1 MRKSINKGF
10 KPLVSGAV
18 FLGLLLF
25 PALAL
30 ATAPGETMDWADVEH
45 ARSPEPA
52 GDEVTLTLPLP
63 GDQIGYETVTR
74 PRMLEVEVGF
84 IVLVDDFSRALAEI
98 QDALKGEDGF
108 IAQLSYIQPYEEPS
122 AGRVIFQVRTDVRD
136 DLVKKLSN
144 MGEVIREERTSTD
157 VSQEFY
163 AQQRELEDLRAR
175 MTALRR
181 ELAEETSSGRIHSL
195 ERDLAD
201 LERRAA
207 DLLIANPQLDG
218 KVGLT
223 SVFLTLT
230 EDEGII
236 PEPGTDLINRG
247 VSDGYLALMNVVRVV
262 IIVLIVGIPV
272 GLIGFLVYLP
282 VRGAIKKG
290 KIKRASGEALGGE
303 DNR

>member
-1 MRKSINKGF
+1 MLKSI
-10 KPLVSGAV
+10 KPSNAV
-18 FLGLLLF
+18 FLGLILL

-30 ATAPGETMDWADVEH
+30 ATAPGETIDWADIVH

-74 PRMLEVEVGF
+74 PRMIEVEVGL
-84 IVLVDDFSRALAEI
+84 IVLVDDFSQALADI
-98 QDALKGEDGF
+98 QGAFKGEDGF
-108 IAQLSYIQPYEEPS
+108 IAQLSYIRPYEEPS
-122 AGRVIFQVRTDVRD
+122 AGRVIFQVHTDVRD
-136 DLVKKLSN
+136 DLVAKISAL
-144 MGEVIREERTSTD
+144 GEVIQEERNSTD

-163 AQQRELEDLRAR
+163 AQERELEDLRAR
-175 MTALRR
+175 LTALRR
-181 ELAEETSSGRIHSL
+181 ELAEETSPSRIQSL

-201 LERRAA
+201 LERQAA

-230 EDEGII
+230 EDEGVI
-236 PEPGTDLINRG
+236 PEPGKDLLNRG
-247 VSDGYLALMNVVRVV
+247 VSDGYIALMSVVRVI
-262 IIVLIVGIPV
+262 IIVLFVGVPV

-282 VRGAIKKG
+282 LRRVVKELRAKKAPAGGA
-290 KIKRASGEALGGE
+290 
-303 DNR
+303 

>member
-1 MRKSINKGF
+1 MYKTGKT
-10 KPLVSGAV
+10 SGPA

-30 ATAPGETMDWADVEH
+30 ATAPGETMDWADVVH

-74 PRMLEVEVGF
+74 PRMIEVEVGL
-84 IVLVDDFSRALAEI
+84 IVLVDDFNRALTEI
-98 QDALKGEDGF
+98 QSAFKGEDGF
-108 IAQLSYIQPYEEPS
+108 IAQLSYIRPYEEPS
-122 AGRVIFQVRTDVRD
+122 AGRVIFQVRTDIRD
-136 DLVKKLSN
+136 DLVKKLSAL
-144 MGEVIREERTSTD
+144 GEIIREERTSND
-157 VSQEFY
+157 VSQDFY
-163 AQQRELEDLRAR
+163 AQERELEDLRAR
-175 MTALRR
+175 MTVLRR
-181 ELAEETSSGRIHSL
+181 ELAGETSTGRIRSL

-207 DLLIANPQLDG
+207 DLLITDPQLDG

-247 VSDGYLALMNVVRVV
+247 VSDGYIALMNVVRVI
-262 IIVLIVGIPV
+262 IIVLIVGVPV
-272 GLIGFLVYLP
+272 GLLGLAVYLP
-282 VRGAIKKG
+282 VRRAVKKA
-290 KIKRASGEALGGE
+290 RAKKTISGEVGKG
-303 DNR
+303 

>member
-1 MRKSINKGF
+1 MRKSG
-10 KPLVSGAV
+10 KPSGAI
-18 FLGLLLF
+18 FLGLFLL

-30 ATAPGETMDWADVEH
+30 ATAPGETIDWANVDH
-45 ARSPEPA
+45 ARSAEPA

-74 PRMLEVEVGF
+74 PRMLEVEVGL
-84 IVLVDDFSRALAEI
+84 IVLVDDFSRALTEI

-122 AGRVIFQVRTDVRD
+122 AGRIIFQVRTDVRD
-136 DLVKKLSN
+136 DLVKKISAL
-144 MGEVIREERTSTD
+144 GEVIQEERTSTD

-163 AQQRELEDLRAR
+163 ARQRELEDLRAR

-181 ELAEETSSGRIHSL
+181 ELTEETSPSRIQGL
-195 ERDLAD
+195 KKDLAD

-236 PEPGTDLINRG
+236 PEPGTDLLNRG
-247 VSDGYLALMNVVRVV
+247 VSDGYIALMNVVRVI
-262 IIVLIVGIPV
+262 IIVLFVGVPV
-272 GLIGFLVYLP
+272 GLLGLAVYLP
-282 VRGAIKKG
+282 VRRAVKKARAKKTGGA
-290 KIKRASGEALGGE
+290 
-303 DNR
+303 

>member
-1 MRKSINKGF
+1 MHKSG
-10 KPLVSGAV
+10 KPSGAII
-18 FLGLLLF
+18 LGLLLA

-30 ATAPGETMDWADVEH
+30 ATAPGETIDWANVDH

-74 PRMLEVEVGF
+74 PRMLEVEVGL
-84 IVLVDDFSRALAEI
+84 IVLVDDFSRALDEI

-108 IAQLSYIQPYEEPS
+108 IAQLSYIQPYQEPS
-122 AGRVIFQVRTDVRD
+122 AGRIIFQVRTDVRD

-144 MGEVIREERTSTD
+144 MGEVIQEERTSTD

-163 AQQRELEDLRAR
+163 ARQRELEDLRAR

-181 ELAEETSSGRIHSL
+181 ELAEETSSGRIQSL

-207 DLLIANPQLDG
+207 DLLIANPQLDD

-236 PEPGTDLINRG
+236 PEPGTDLLNRG
-247 VSDGYLALMNVVRVV
+247 VSDGYIALMNVVRVI
-262 IIVLIVGIPV
+262 IIVLIVGVPV
-272 GLIGFLVYLP
+272 GLLGLAVYLP
-282 VRGAIKKG
+282 VRRAVKKARAKKPPTDDAG
-290 KIKRASGEALGGE
+290 KG
-303 DNR
+303 